1 MRGENRTLLAVA
13 LWAVSLIEANAQVV
27 SDVRVEI
34 RAFDHK
40 RETAKNIKIG
50 LVLLRL
56 LRGPLYQSLPI
67 RQPRSATR
75 LKAEGPA
82 LVPTLPN
89 TGITPP
95 AVYFTHAPLALF
107 GSNFLRPAKI
117 GSPTGATLTLLE
129 LAP

>member
-50 LVLLRL
+50 LVV
-56 LRGPLYQSLPI
+56 
-67 RQPRSATR
+67 
-75 LKAEGPA
+75 A
-82 LVPTLPN
+82 LELCGRRTGAGSPGRASVGAG
-89 TGITPP
+89 TGI
-95 AVYFTHAPLALF
+95 H
-107 GSNFLRPAKI
+107 R
-117 GSPTGATLTLLE
+117 GARRVDSDGCDE
-129 LAP
+129 DEVQEP